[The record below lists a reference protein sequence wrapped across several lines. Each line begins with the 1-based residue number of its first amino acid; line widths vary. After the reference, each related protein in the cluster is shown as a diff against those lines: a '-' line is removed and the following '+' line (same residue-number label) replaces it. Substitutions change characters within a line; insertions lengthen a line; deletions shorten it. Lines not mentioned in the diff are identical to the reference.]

1 MTCRELEP
9 VLAERA
15 AGPLSPADEERV
27 ASHLGSCGACR
38 AEAARLEE
46 ALSLARAPAAS
57 PAEERLARDLPILVA
72 VAARR
77 PSGRSRALGLGLGL
91 GFAAATALAVAF
103 LAPARP
109 GRAHAP
115 AAGQELASAA
125 AAAEYEA
132 YGDADAED
140 LWELSA
146 GIDVVGDYEE

>member
-1 MTCRELEP
+1 MSCRDLELL
-9 VLAERA
+9 LAERA

-57 PAEERLARDLPILVA
+57 PAEERLARDLPVLVA

-77 PSGRSRALGLGLGL
+77 SGGRFRALGLGLGL

-109 GRAHAP
+109 GRDLAP
-115 AAGQELASAA
+115 SAGQELASADA
-125 AAAEYEA
+125 VAEA

-146 GIDVVGDYEE
+146 DIDVVGDYAE